1 MVLGPGA
8 VESLVIG
15 ALRFWRGKRVFLTGH
30 TGFKG
35 GWLALWLQQLGAT
48 VRGYALPPP
57 TVPNLF
63 EMARVDVGM
72 ESIVADIRDG
82 TRLTNELS
90 AFHPDVVIHMA
101 AQSLVRESYADP
113 LGTYETNV
121 MGTIAL
127 LEAVRKA
134 PEVRVVINVTSDK
147 CYENREWYWG
157 YREID
162 PMGGFDPYSSSKGC
176 AELVTSAYRCS
187 FFNPMQPNS
196 HGASIASARAGNV
209 IGGGDWAKHRLV
221 PDVMRAAF
229 ANKVAV
235 IRNPRAV
242 RPWQHVLEP
251 LRGYLVLAEKL
262 WEGGAKFAAG
272 WNFGPD
278 DRDVQP
284 VVCLLDLIKHEMGQL
299 RWEHHSDNHAPHEAG
314 LLKLDTSKALHSLQW
329 RPVWDLRGAVAAT
342 VSWYRAA
349 HEGKDM
355 HAFTLAQISD
365 YAAELL

>member
-1 MVLGPGA
+1 L
-8 VESLVIG
+8 LV
-15 ALRFWRGKRVFLTGH
+15 WRGKRVFLTGH

-35 GWLALWLQQLGAT
+35 GWLALWLQRLGAT

-63 EMARVDVGM
+63 ELARVDSGM
-72 ESIVADIRDG
+72 ESIIADVRDAK
-82 TRLTNELS
+82 RLANELS
-90 AFHPDVVIHMA
+90 AFRPDIVIHMA
-101 AQSLVRESYADP
+101 AQALVRESYADP

-121 MGTIAL
+121 IGTVAL
-127 LEAVRKA
+127 LEAVRKVA
-134 PEVRVVINVTSDK
+134 AVRVVINVTSDK

-176 AELVTSAYRCS
+176 AELVTSAYRSS
-187 FFNPMQPNS
+187 FFNPIQPNS

-235 IRNPRAV
+235 IRNPGAV

-251 LRGYLVLAEKL
+251 LRGYLILAGKL
-262 WEGGAKFAAG
+262 WEDGAKFAAG

-278 DRDVQP
+278 DDDVQP
-284 VVCLLDLIKHEMGQL
+284 VFCLLDLIKGEMGQL
-299 RWEHHSDNHAPHEAG
+299 RWEDHSDTHAPHEAG
-314 LLKLDTSKALHSLQW
+314 LLKLDTSKARHGLDW
-329 RPVWDLRGAVAAT
+329 RPAWNLRRAVAAT
-342 VSWYRAA
+342 VAWYRAA

-365 YAAELL
+365 YAPEMP